1 MIQRF
6 TQWSRRMLPKISE
19 TERVALESGTVSLDR
34 FFFKGKRLTP
44 TDLVR
49 MVPRPQRNEDV
60 NSPTNKMVEQFC
72 RSLDD
77 EKIMTQKKIPETI
90 FESLKQTRLLGMIIP
105 KKYNGLELNH
115 HDQSQIV
122 QKISTA
128 SSTVGILVMVPN
140 SLGPAELLLKY
151 GTPEQKE
158 QYLPGL
164 ASADLIPCFGLTGPL
179 SGSDAA
185 SMKDKGT
192 VFRGKDGTLSI
203 RLHLEKRYIT
213 LAPIANLVG
222 VAFHLEDPQNLLS
235 TGKTGITVA
244 LVPAKELVT
253 GPHHR
258 PMDVPFPNGTIHAED
273 VEIPV
278 SYIIG
283 GEKRAGEGWR
293 MLMECLAVGRAVSLP
308 ACAVGNAKLASLYT
322 GSYAVFR
329 TQFRK
334 MIGDMEGVQE
344 KLALMASETLK
355 LTAMQHM
362 TNSLLDEGHKP
373 SVISAIIKYES
384 TERSRKILLAG
395 MDVVAGAAICK
406 GPRNLLANMYQS
418 VPIGITVEG
427 SNTLTRSLIIF
438 GQGLIRSHPYLKDMI
453 DHLTA
458 HEDEQ
463 FLRLVGLLIRDNV
476 YNTTAC
482 LYYQLIPASRN
493 DNALINKY
501 THQFAVTA
509 NLMLLLGKQFKSNQI
524 LSGRMSD
531 IMGSLY
537 ILQALEWW
545 EIMYPEET
553 NKALLRVARK
563 EEILKINQA
572 FRSFVDNFPLV
583 LPRWFLKI
591 ITCTGVYRMPRV
603 TNQDIVQAS
612 KTLTEDVATRNMLSK
627 DIFHSE
633 RLSFFLKYHDEVRS
647 YHEKRLLMRPGKEF
661 QEEEDKTLEKI
672 VLEGVTVDSFENEK
686 KN

>member
-1 MIQRF
+1 MHRF
-6 TQWSRRMLPKISE
+6 TQWSRRMLPKISD

-34 FFFKGKRLTP
+34 FFFKGERLSAAS
-44 TDLVR
+44 LVK
-49 MVPRPQRNEDV
+49 MIPRPRRDED
-60 NSPTNKMVEQFC
+60 NPINKNVEKFC
-72 RSLDD
+72 RSFND
-77 EKIMTQKKIPETI
+77 EEIMTKKKIPENI
-90 FESLKQTRLLGMIIP
+90 WKNLKETRLLGMIIP
-105 KKYNGLELNH
+105 KKYDGLELNH
-115 HDQSQIV
+115 HEQSQIV

-128 SSTVGILVMVPN
+128 SGTVGILVMVPN

-151 GTPEQKE
+151 GTTEQKE
-158 QYLPGL
+158 RYLPGL

-192 VFRGKDGTLSI
+192 LFRGEDGALMI
-203 RLHLEKRYIT
+203 RLRLEKRYIT

-222 VAFHLEDPQNLLS
+222 VAFHLEDPQKLLRA
-235 TGKTGITVA
+235 GKTGITVA

-253 GPHHR
+253 GPRHR

-273 VEIPV
+273 VDIPV

-283 GEKRAGEGWR
+283 GEERAGEGWR

-344 KLALMASETLK
+344 KLALMSSETLK

-362 TNSLLDEGHKP
+362 TNSLLDHGHKP
-373 SVISAIIKYES
+373 SVISAIIKSES

-406 GPRNLLANMYQS
+406 GPRNLLADMYQS

-453 DHLTA
+453 DYLTA
-458 HEDEQ
+458 HEDER

-476 YNTTAC
+476 YNTAAC
-482 LYYQLIPASRN
+482 IYYQLIPFSRD

-509 NLMLLLGKQFKSNQI
+509 NLMLLLGKKFKTNQI
-524 LSGRMSD
+524 LSGKMSD

-545 EIMYPEET
+545 EILYPEAT
-553 NKALLRVARK
+553 NKALLRMARK
-563 EEILKINQA
+563 EEILRIEHA
-572 FRSFVDNFPLV
+572 FRSIADNFPLV
-583 LPRWFLKI
+583 LPRWFLKL
-591 ITCTGVYRMPRV
+591 ITATGVYRLPRV
-603 TNQDIVQAS
+603 TNLDIVRAS
-612 KTLTEDVATRNMLSK
+612 KTLTEDAVTRNMLAK
-627 DIFHSE
+627 DIFHSD
-633 RLSFFLKYHDEVRS
+633 RLSFFLNYHDEVRS
-647 YHEKRLLMRPGKEF
+647 YHEKKLLTSPGKIF
-661 QEEEDKTLEKI
+661 KEDETLEKI
-672 VLEGVTVDSFENEK
+672 VLEGITVDTFDLR

>member
-1 MIQRF
+1 
-6 TQWSRRMLPKISE
+6 MLPKISE
-19 TERVALESGTVSLDR
+19 TERIALESGTVSLDR
-34 FFFKGKRLTP
+34 FFFKGERLSP
-44 TDLVR
+44 TKLVK
-49 MVPRPQRNEDV
+49 MVPRPMMRREED
-60 NSPTNKMVEQFC
+60 NSISKNVEQFC
-72 RSLDD
+72 RSFDD
-77 EKIMTQKKIPETI
+77 EDIMTQKKIPETI
-90 FESLKQTRLLGMIIP
+90 WKHLKETRLLGMIIP
-105 KKYNGLELNH
+105 TKYGGLELNH
-115 HDQSQIV
+115 HEQSQIV

-151 GTPEQKE
+151 GTQEQKE

-192 VFRGKDGTLSI
+192 VFRGEDGTLSV
-203 RLHLEKRYIT
+203 RLCLEKRYIT

-222 VAFHLEDPQNLLS
+222 VAFHLEDPQKLLRA
-235 TGKTGITVA
+235 GKTGITVA
-244 LVPAKELVT
+244 LVPAKEMVT
-253 GPHHR
+253 GPRHR
-258 PMDVPFPNGTIHAED
+258 PMDVPFPNGTIHAQD
-273 VEIPV
+273 VEIPI

-283 GEKRAGEGWR
+283 GEERAGEGWR

-362 TNSLLDEGHKP
+362 TNSLLDQGHKP
-373 SVISAIIKYES
+373 SVISAIIKCES

-458 HEDEQ
+458 HEDER
-463 FLRLVGLLIRDNV
+463 FLRLVGLLLRDNV
-476 YNTTAC
+476 YNTAAC
-482 LYYQLIPASRN
+482 LYYQLIPTSRH
-493 DNALINKY
+493 DNALISKY

-509 NLMLLLGKQFKSNQI
+509 NLMLLLGKQFKTNQV
-524 LSGRMSD
+524 LSGKMSD

-545 EIMYPEET
+545 EILYPEAT
-553 NKALLRVARK
+553 NKALLELTRK
-563 EEILKINQA
+563 EEILRIDHA
-572 FRSFVDNFPLV
+572 FQGIADNFPLL

-591 ITCTGVYRMPRV
+591 ITSTGAYRIPRV
-603 TNQDIVQAS
+603 SNRDIVMAS
-612 KTLTEDVATRNMLSK
+612 KALTEDASTRDMLAK
-627 DIFHSE
+627 DIFHSD
-633 RLSFFLKYHDEVRS
+633 RLSFFLNYHDEVRS
-647 YHEKRLLMRPGKEF
+647 YHERKLGTPGRSFKE
-661 QEEEDKTLEKI
+661 QDAIEKI
-672 VLEGVTVDSFENEK
+672 VLEGITVDSFTSQDPSRRT
-686 KN
+686 

>member
-1 MIQRF
+1 
-6 TQWSRRMLPKISE
+6 
-19 TERVALESGTVSLDR
+19 
-34 FFFKGKRLTP
+34 
-44 TDLVR
+44 
-49 MVPRPQRNEDV
+49 
-60 NSPTNKMVEQFC
+60 
-72 RSLDD
+72 
-77 EKIMTQKKIPETI
+77 MTRKKIPGNI
-90 FESLKQTRLLGMIIP
+90 WNDLKENRLLGMIIP

-115 HDQSQIV
+115 HEQSQIV

-128 SSTVGILVMVPN
+128 SNTVGILVMVPN

-151 GTPEQKE
+151 GTLEQKE
-158 QYLPGL
+158 QYLPNL

-192 VFRGKDGTLSI
+192 VFRGKDGCLWI
-203 RLHLEKRYIT
+203 RLRLEKRYIT

-222 VAFHLEDPQNLLS
+222 VAFHLEDPQSLL
-235 TGKTGITVA
+235 TAGKTGITVA
-244 LVPAKELVT
+244 LVPANELVT
-253 GPHHR
+253 GPYHR
-258 PMDVPFPNGTIHAED
+258 PMDVPFPNGTIYAED

-283 GEKRAGEGWR
+283 GEKKAGEGWR

-355 LTAMQHM
+355 ITAMQHM
-362 TNSLLDEGHKP
+362 TNSLLDHGHKP

-406 GPRNLLANMYQS
+406 GPRNILANMYQS

-458 HEDEQ
+458 HQDKQ
-463 FLRLVGLLIRDNV
+463 FLRLVGLLLRDNV
-476 YNTTAC
+476 YNTAAC
-482 LYYQLIPASRN
+482 LLYQLIPVSRN
-493 DNALINKY
+493 DNTLISKY

-509 NLMLLLGKQFKSNQI
+509 NLMLLLGKEFKSNQI

-545 EIMYPEET
+545 EIIYPEET
-553 NKALLRVARK
+553 SKALLHVARK
-563 EEILKINQA
+563 EEIIKIEQA
-572 FRSFVDNFPLV
+572 FRSIAENFPLKA
-583 LPRWFLKI
+583 PRWFLKI
-591 ITCTGVYRMPRV
+591 IIGTGVYRLPRV

-612 KTLTEDVATRNMLSK
+612 KTLTEDAATRNMLAK

-633 RLSFFLKYHDEVRS
+633 RLSFFLNYHDEVRS
-647 YHEKRLLMRPGKEF
+647 YHEKKLLTHPGKDF
-661 QEEEDKTLEKI
+661 QENEPLEKI
-672 VLEGVTVDSFENEK
+672 VLEGITVDSFY
-686 KN
+686 